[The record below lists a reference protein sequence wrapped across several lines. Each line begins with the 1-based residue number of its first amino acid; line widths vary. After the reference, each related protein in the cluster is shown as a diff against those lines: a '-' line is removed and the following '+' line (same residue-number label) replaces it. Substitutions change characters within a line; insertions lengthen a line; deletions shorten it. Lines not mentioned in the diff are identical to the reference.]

1 MLSNGVGLTKYNY
14 SFCIYHYS
22 LIICNFVTKMYLY
35 AHAYIFICTAGVYT
49 REDKSMQWNEV
60 IGQQDVKDRLKGLV
74 DGGRVPHALMLCGET
89 GYGTLALA
97 MALATELLHKT
108 TEYHPDLHFS
118 FPTVKLPSM
127 SGEHKPVSD
136 DFVREWHELIRR
148 EGAYISLDKWL
159 EAMKATTQQAII
171 TAAESDELAKKLSLK
186 SSQGGYKVAIIW
198 LAERMN
204 DESANKILK
213 TLEEPSEQT
222 VFILCVE
229 RPELLLETIR
239 SRVQRIDVPKIDN
252 TSFEKAL
259 MERCG
264 LDEGI
269 AHKLSRAADGNWLT
283 ALDQLSPDSER
294 REFLELF
301 KTVMRQAYARDVRS
315 MKKWSET
322 VAGFGREKQKRM
334 LTYFM
339 RMVREA
345 FMSNFHDPELSYMTE
360 EEEQFIRKF
369 GSFVNEANV
378 IDINSLLELAL
389 RDISQNTN
397 QKIVFFDTAL
407 RLTVLILRK

>member
-1 MLSNGVGLTKYNY
+1 
-14 SFCIYHYS
+14 
-22 LIICNFVTKMYLY
+22 
-35 AHAYIFICTAGVYT
+35 
-49 REDKSMQWNEV
+49 MQWNEV
-60 IGQQDVKDRLKGLV
+60 IGQQDVKDRLMGLV
-74 DGGRVPHALMLCGET
+74 NGGRMPHALMLCGET

-97 MALATELLHKT
+97 TALATELLHKT

-127 SGEHKPVSD
+127 GGEHKPVSN
-136 DFVREWHELIRR
+136 DFIREWHDLLKKENS
-148 EGAYISLDKWL
+148 YITLDQWM
-159 EAMKATTQQAII
+159 ESMKATTQQAII

-186 SSQGGYKVAIIW
+186 SSQGGYKVAVIW

-229 RPELLLETIR
+229 RPERLLETIR
-239 SRVQRIDVPKIDN
+239 SRVQRIDVPKIDSESLEN
-252 TSFEKAL
+252 AL
-259 MERCG
+259 IGKCG
-264 LDEGI
+264 LDATV

-283 ALDQLSPDSER
+283 AVGLLSPDSEQAL
-294 REFLELF
+294 FLDLF
-301 KTVMRQAYARDVRS
+301 KMLMRQVYARDIRG

-322 VAGFGREKQKRM
+322 VAAFGREKQKRL

-345 FMSNFHDPELSYMTE
+345 FISNFRNPELSYMTA
-360 EEEQFIRKF
+360 EEEQFVSKF
-369 GSFVNEANV
+369 GRFVNEANV

-407 RLTVLILRK
+407 RLTVLIFRK